1 MTLRQQLSQLNLPT
15 GPIKLKPG
23 ETIQDVQK
31 FISGHLEMVENS
43 DYDEFRIEPYR
54 SRLELLI
61 EILTKT

>member
-1 MTLRQQLSQLNLPT
+1 MTLHHQISQLHIPT

-23 ETIQDVQK
+23 ETITDVQK

-54 SRLELLI
+54 TRLELLI
-61 EILTKT
+61 EILTK